1 LAPLNQSHW
10 KQSEMTKRIFLL
22 MIFGLSSLAFAQD
35 NYEIQVYGSDTIP
48 AHTTMVEL
56 HSNWTAEGSHAA
68 AGSRFAADGTEP
80 THHAIHET
88 LEITK
93 GWSDWFETGF
103 YIFTSDNPGFGYKY
117 VGSHIRPRIAAPAKW
132 HLPVGLSLST
142 EIGYQRPRFSP
153 DTWSVEIRPIIDK
166 KIGRTYLAFNPAMD
180 LSLHGPSVSKGLEF
194 SPNVKIGY
202 DVLRWHKHQRENALS
217 AGVEYYGACGPITGF
232 DPLRQQQQQFFPS
245 LDLDVSENW
254 EFNFG
259 VGIGTTASTDRLIYK
274 AILGRRFTWRRAPVA
289 KGDPATRN

>member
-1 LAPLNQSHW
+1 
-10 KQSEMTKRIFLL
+10 MTKRIFLL
-22 MIFGLSSLAFAQD
+22 MIFGLSPLAFAQD
-35 NYEIQVYGSDTIP
+35 NYEIQVYGSDTVP
-48 AHTTMVEL
+48 AHNTMVEL

-68 AGSRFAADGTEP
+68 AGSRFATDGTEP
-80 THHAIHET
+80 TQHAIHET
-88 LEITK
+88 LEITN
-93 GWSDWFETGF
+93 GWTDWFETGF

-117 VGSHIRPRIAAPAKW
+117 VGSHIRPRVAVPAKW

-153 DTWSVEIRPIIDK
+153 DTWTVEIRPIIDK

-180 LSLHGPSVSKGLEF
+180 LSLRGPSVSKGLEF
-194 SPNVKIGY
+194 SPNAKIGY

-217 AGVEYYGACGPITGF
+217 AGVEYYGACGPIDGF
-232 DPLRQQQQQFFPS
+232 DPLRRQQQQFFPS

-274 AILGRRFTWRRAPVA
+274 AILGRRFTWRRAA
-289 KGDPATRN
+289 SDKGNGGISPNAGK